1 MEFKPLGNSGVNVPV
16 LAMGTWGIGGYET
29 RDETHDQEW
38 IEALKKGIELGMF
51 LIDTAENYGEGHA
64 EELVGE
70 AIKGVGHD
78 IFIDTKVSPNHLSYE
93 DVIKSAE
100 ASLKRLKIDC
110 IDLFQIHWP
119 NWNIPISET
128 MRAMEHLVQEGKVK
142 FIGVSNFSV
151 RDMKEAKKVMKREEI
166 VSNQV
171 KYSLLDRGVE
181 RDILPY
187 CRQHNMAVLAWAS
200 LEKGKVLKVGGRH
213 GATLR
218 RIAEKHG
225 KTVVQ
230 VVLNWFISQPDVIP
244 IVKAAKVSH
253 LEENLGA
260 LGWRLPE
267 EDLREISE
275 VFGYF
280 ACWEPLIT
288 EKIGEVG
295 VTR

>member
-1 MEFKPLGNSGVNVPV
+1 MEYKPLGNSGVNIPV

-29 RDETHDQEW
+29 RDETYDRKWVQT
-38 IEALKKGIELGMF
+38 LKKGIELGMV
-51 LIDTAENYGEGHA
+51 LIDTAEIYGEGHA
-64 EELVGE
+64 EEIVGKTIRGRRDE
-70 AIKGVGHD
+70 V
-78 IFIDTKVSPNHLSYE
+78 FIATKVSPNHLSYR

-110 IDLFQIHWP
+110 IDLYYIHWP

-128 MRAMEHLVQEGKVK
+128 MRAMEHLVQEGRVR

-151 RDMKEAKKVMKREEI
+151 RDMKEARRAMKREEI

-171 KYSLLDRGVE
+171 KYNLLDRGIE
-181 RDILPY
+181 REILPY
-187 CRQHNMAVLAWAS
+187 CRQHKITVLAWAS
-200 LEKGKVLKVGGRH
+200 LEKGKVLKVGGKA

-218 RIAEKHG
+218 QIAEGHG

-230 VVLNWFISQPDVIP
+230 VVLNWLISQPNVIP
-244 IVKAAKVSH
+244 IVKTAKISH
-253 LEENLGA
+253 LKENMGA

-288 EKIGEVG
+288 EKI
-295 VTR
+295 